1 MLNTWKPGS
10 DDFLVSVGDQY
21 KTTETIKMAE
31 LFRLARD
38 ATLVMWQW
46 WSHTHSRAGAT
57 PRPPHFRLG
66 QRSLASGRV
75 QTSDAL
81 HYLSLIVISSLL
93 WLTNW
98 AQSALRSQLDQFTFT
113 VTNETFSN
121 NVGHRL
127 SYLLCKDSCQ
137 DSRYCQRY
145 RVNKINK
152 YSTLTYF
159 SWFFLLQI
167 QSYVVLRVSI

>member
-1 MLNTWKPGS
+1 MCIKPPLDIKISKISWLLSTWKPGS
-10 DDFLVSVGDQY
+10 DDFLVSVADQY
-21 KTTETIKMAE
+21 KTTEATKMAE

-66 QRSLASGRV
+66 QRSPASGRA

-81 HYLSLIVISSLL
+81 HYLSLIVVSSLL
-93 WLTNW
+93 WQTFW
-98 AQSALRSQLDQFTFT
+98 AQSALRHQLDQFT

-121 NVGHRL
+121 NDGHRL
-127 SYLLCKDSCQ
+127 LYLCKDSCQ
-137 DSRYCQRY
+137 DSR
-145 RVNKINK
+145 
-152 YSTLTYF
+152 
-159 SWFFLLQI
+159 
-167 QSYVVLRVSI
+167 